1 MPKNKE
7 NIKTRV
13 ELLAP
18 AKNLQFGLAAINH
31 GADAVYIGVD
41 KFGARSAAGNPLSDV
56 ESLVHYAHVYNAKVY
71 VTLNTVLFD
80 NELEQVRN
88 VINNLY
94 EMGVD
99 AIIIQDMAILQ
110 MDLPPVNIHA
120 STQMHN
126 ISVDK
131 IKFYEKCGLKRVIL
145 PREFSLNDI
154 IDIRKNTSIE
164 LETFVHG
171 ALCVCY
177 SGQCYLSLAINGRS
191 GNRGE
196 CSQPCR
202 SKYNLLNDKK
212 EILIA
217 NQHLLSLRDLNAS
230 QYLQLYAMNGVNSF
244 KIEGRLKDI
253 SYLKNI
259 TAYYRQIIDNM
270 GVVGKTSSG
279 NTTFFFTPDPEKTF
293 NRGYTSYMIEG
304 QRAQMAS
311 FYTPKSIGKKIGKV
325 IAVYDNAIRVDVTE
339 KLNSGDGICFFSN
352 DQLDGFLVNRFENN
366 IITSNK
372 PLKIKKGIVLYR
384 NYDKEFEKLLE
395 KDATAE
401 RKIDVDVTFRAV
413 DDGFELE
420 MVDSD
425 NCSCSVAVECEKIA
439 ANNTEKSVAMI
450 KQQLAKF
457 GATPFKLS
465 KLNDETCGKYFLQSS
480 MINELRRKA
489 VDSLI
494 EIRRNTF
501 RHKGEPINKEDVA
514 YPCAE
519 VDYRANITNKL
530 SAEFYMNHHVD
541 EYELGLDVT
550 NDFKNKVLMTTKY
563 CLRYEIGQCLKSKN
577 VDDDYKGK
585 LFLENNGN
593 VFELRFD
600 CKNCE
605 MQVVGS
611 VLK

>member
-1 MPKNKE
+1 M
-7 NIKTRV
+7 
-13 ELLAP
+13 
-18 AKNLQFGLAAINH
+18 QFGLAAINH

-56 ESLVHYAHVYNAKVY
+56 ESLLHYAHVYNVKVY

-80 NELEQVRN
+80 NELEQVRD
-88 VINNLY
+88 VIVKLY

-99 AIIIQDMAILQ
+99 AIIIQDMAILE

-126 ISVDK
+126 ISSEK
-131 IKFYEKCGLKRVIL
+131 IKFYESCGIKRVIL
-145 PREFSLNDI
+145 PREFSLNEV

-202 SKYNLLNDKK
+202 SKYNLVNDKK
-212 EILIA
+212 EVLIA

-259 TAYYRQIIDNM
+259 TAYYRQLIDNM
-270 GVVGKTSSG
+270 NVVGKTSSG
-279 NTTFFFTPDPEKTF
+279 NTSFFFTPDPEKTF
-293 NRGYTSYMIEG
+293 NRGYTSFMIEG
-304 QRAQMAS
+304 QRDQMAS

-325 IAVYDNAIRVDVTE
+325 VAVFDNAIRVDVTE

-372 PLKIKKGIVLYR
+372 PLKIKKGTVLYR
-384 NYDKEFEKLLE
+384 NFDKEFEKFLE

-413 DDGFELE
+413 DDGFEIE
-420 MVDSD
+420 MVDCD
-425 NCSCSVAVECEKIA
+425 NCRCSVKVDSEKII
-439 ANNTEKSVAMI
+439 ANNTEKSAAMI

-457 GATPFKLS
+457 GATPFKLA
-465 KLNDETCGKYFLQSS
+465 KFTDETCGTYFMQSS
-480 MINELRRKA
+480 TINDLRRKA
-489 VDSLI
+489 VDALMDV
-494 EIRRNTF
+494 RRKTF
-501 RHKGEPINKEDVA
+501 SPIDAVRVEGNVE
-514 YPCAE
+514 YPCKE

-530 SAEFYMNHHVD
+530 SAEFYMRHHVD

-600 CKNCE
+600 CKKCE
-605 MQVVGS
+605 MQVIGS